1 MKAEQLREIIGL
13 LRENGE
19 PISQARFGELFG
31 VSDRAVRYWLSGE
44 RPIPRPVQ
52 LYAGLLVA
60 EKRDLNTLEFP
71 APCGDSEADREASE
85 SSACPARTKL
95 RKPTPHRGARD
106 HSRHKRHNQ
115 ARKHLRTLAF
125 RSFAHSKQRF
135 PPLRLKP
142 PFIPLDSIFVALA
155 ADLRAKVNA
164 RLKLFETL
172 TRQRGCAVAAR
183 GSGRAG

>member
-71 APCGDSEADREASE
+71 APCGDSEADR
-85 SSACPARTKL
+85 
-95 RKPTPHRGARD
+95 
-106 HSRHKRHNQ
+106 
-115 ARKHLRTLAF
+115 
-125 RSFAHSKQRF
+125 
-135 PPLRLKP
+135 
-142 PFIPLDSIFVALA
+142 
-155 ADLRAKVNA
+155 
-164 RLKLFETL
+164 
-172 TRQRGCAVAAR
+172 
-183 GSGRAG
+183 